1 MTELELNK
9 EYTYPQIC
17 ETVGWEQTT
26 GNSRMAQIREIE
38 AANEYY
44 HPINKKTHK
53 PKKSYIFTRKLRDMV
68 EPSKENSA
76 GNNRKNIQPMIE
88 YLQAKF
94 DLDDNWYSFTDWYCN
109 KLELMNK
116 TICNAVYHS
125 DEIDAVCEKYDIAD
139 DKLFCEY
146 VSAVKSE
153 LKNMFLKSLAYLEK
167 KDKITYYDE
176 YKFIYRLGKRT
187 IGYVITDCI
196 NDTIKEIET
205 IVCNDLNEDY
215 VLSKKMKGR
224 QLLKVIYSQ
233 KRLTEDFKELCL
245 LALNDDN
252 NVLKELNEELSHQH
266 ATYHPVYN
274 SICNERPIIDYR
286 RGISITD
293 MELEE
298 GGKEHVATLTLD
310 ITNRVRNKVRKSLR
324 KSYRKFMKHSDI
336 EAVEKALFQYYD
348 DKFDDGFLYLTED
361 DISDI
366 EQIFGGNDNWGEP
379 VSMERDFSIEEI
391 LDMPPEGEVQM
402 NLPLVNTDCVGQDEL
417 CKVESPKN
425 SENPKQDIEVYKT
438 GDCREPNYIEIDNE
452 SHDKSNHGIFCVT
465 GKDSEI
471 IDIDDLY

>member
-1 MTELELNK
+1 
-9 EYTYPQIC
+9 
-17 ETVGWEQTT
+17 
-26 GNSRMAQIREIE
+26 
-38 AANEYY
+38 
-44 HPINKKTHK
+44 
-53 PKKSYIFTRKLRDMV
+53 
-68 EPSKENSA
+68 
-76 GNNRKNIQPMIE
+76 MID

-94 DLDDNWYSFTDWYCN
+94 DLDDNWYSFTDWYCE
-109 KLELMNK
+109 KLELMHK
-116 TICNAVYHS
+116 GICNAVYHS
-125 DEIDAVCEKYDIAD
+125 DEIDAVCEKYNISDG
-139 DKLFCEY
+139 KLFCAY
-146 VSAVKSE
+146 VSAAKSE

-167 KDKITYYDE
+167 KDKITYHDE

-205 IVCNDLNEDY
+205 TVCNDLNEEYD
-215 VLSKKMKGR
+215 LSKKMGGR

-245 LALNDDN
+245 LLLNDNDG
-252 NVLKELNEELSHQH
+252 VLKELNEELSYQH

-298 GGKEHVATLTLD
+298 GDKGYTDSLALD
-310 ITNRVRNKVRKSLR
+310 ITNRIRTKARKSMR
-324 KSYRKFMKHSDI
+324 KSYRKFMKQSDI

-379 VSMERDFSIEEI
+379 VSMEEM
-391 LDMPPEGEVQM
+391 LDMPTEGEVQM
-402 NLPLVNTDCVGQDEL
+402 NLANNDCVGQDEV
-417 CKVESPKN
+417 CKANRTP
-425 SENPKQDIEVYKT
+425 T
-438 GDCREPNYIEIDNE
+438 G
-452 SHDKSNHGIFCVT
+452 V
-465 GKDSEI
+465 
-471 IDIDDLY
+471 

>member
-17 ETVGWEQTT
+17 ETVGWQQTT
-26 GNSRMAQIREIE
+26 GNSRLAQIREIE
-38 AANEYY
+38 DANEYY

-76 GNNRKNIQPMIE
+76 GNNRKNIQPMID

-94 DLDDNWYSFTDWYCN
+94 DLDDNWYSFTDWYCS

-125 DEIDAVCEKYDIAD
+125 DEIDAVCEEYNISD

-146 VSAVKSE
+146 VSAAKSE

-167 KDKITYYDE
+167 KDKITYHDE

-187 IGYVITDCI
+187 LGNVITDSI
-196 NDTIKEIET
+196 NDIIKEIET
-205 IVCNDLNEDY
+205 AVCNDLNEDY
-215 VLSKKMKGR
+215 ALSKKMKGR

-245 LALNDDN
+245 LALNDDD
-252 NVLKELNEELSHQH
+252 NVLMELNEELSYQH

-286 RGISITD
+286 RGISIND

-298 GGKEHVATLTLD
+298 GDKRYLAALALD
-310 ITNRVRNKVRKSLR
+310 ITNRIRTKVRRLLR
-324 KSYRKFMKHSDI
+324 KSYRKFMKQSDI
-336 EAVEKALFQYYD
+336 EAIERVLFQYYD
-348 DKFDDGFLYLTED
+348 DKFNDGFLYLTED

-366 EQIFGGNDNWGEP
+366 EQIFGSNDNWGEP
-379 VSMERDFSIEEI
+379 NSMEHDFSIEEM
-391 LDMPPEGEVQM
+391 LDMPTEG
-402 NLPLVNTDCVGQDEL
+402 NF
-417 CKVESPKN
+417 K
-425 SENPKQDIEVYKT
+425 
-438 GDCREPNYIEIDNE
+438 EPNYIEADNE
-452 SHDKSNHGIFCVT
+452 SHGGKIPCELFCVT
-465 GKDSEI
+465 GKDLDY

>member
-17 ETVGWEQTT
+17 ETVGWKQTT
-26 GNSRMAQIREIE
+26 GNSKMAQIREIE
-38 AANEYY
+38 DANEYY

-53 PKKSYIFTRKLRDMV
+53 PKKSYIFTKKLRDLV
-68 EPSKENSA
+68 EPSRENNGGA
-76 GNNRKNIQPMIE
+76 HNTKNIEPMID

-146 VSAVKSE
+146 VSAAKSE

-167 KDKITYYDE
+167 KDKITYHDE

-205 IVCNDLNEDY
+205 TVCNDLNEEYD
-215 VLSKKMKGR
+215 LSKKMGGR
-224 QLLKVIYSQ
+224 QLLKIIYL
-233 KRLTEDFKELCL
+233 KKKFTEDFKELCL
-245 LALNDDN
+245 LLLNDNDG
-252 NVLKELNEELSHQH
+252 VLKELNEELSYQH

-286 RGISITD
+286 RGVSITD

-298 GGKEHVATLTLD
+298 GGKEYIATLALD
-310 ITNRVRNKVRKSLR
+310 ITNRIRTKVRKSLK
-324 KSYRKFMKHSDI
+324 KSYRKFMKQSDI
-336 EAVEKALFQYYD
+336 EAIEKALFQYYD

-366 EQIFGGNDNWGEP
+366 EQIFGGNDNWRDP
-379 VSMERDFSIEEI
+379 VSMEHDFSIEEI
-391 LDMPPEGEVQM
+391 LDMPVMGEVQM
-402 NLPLVNTDCVGQDEL
+402 NLTNTDCVGQDDL
-417 CKVESPKN
+417 YKVVTNN
-425 SENPKQDIEVYKT
+425 SEAPKQDVKNVKQVIT
-438 GDCREPNYIEIDNE
+438 RNL
-452 SHDKSNHGIFCVT
+452 
-465 GKDSEI
+465 I
-471 IDIDDLY
+471 I